1 MEVYVDDMMVKSPT
15 MEQHIQDMVDTFAA
29 FRLYHMKLN
38 LEKCTFGVDTDKLN
52 PEKCT
57 FEI

>member
-1 MEVYVDDMMVKSPT
+1 MSPT
-15 MEQHIQDMVDTFAA
+15 VEQHIQDMVDTFAA